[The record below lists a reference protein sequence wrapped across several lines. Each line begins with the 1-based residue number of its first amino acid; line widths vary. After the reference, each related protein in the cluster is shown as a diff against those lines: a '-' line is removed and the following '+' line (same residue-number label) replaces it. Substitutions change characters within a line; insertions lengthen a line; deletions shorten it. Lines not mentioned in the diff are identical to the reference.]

1 MLSQIVDFVILA
13 SALAMAITNL
23 YNFFA
28 KPTAKFKQ
36 RRLKQEKEQI
46 QEVLDEE
53 LPEIL
58 LKRDLET
65 RDKYKSDRQRY
76 LEEIKQEILL
86 SLSKTINNL
95 DDAIKDIREINKEQN
110 EKIETLAKSSRDVL
124 REKIMAIY
132 HKGRHTKILSMYDKE
147 SLNQYYIDY
156 KSEEGNSY
164 IDKYYKRMQTWTV
177 MDDEDECID

>member
-1 MLSQIVDFVILA
+1 M
-13 SALAMAITNL
+13 
-23 YNFFA
+23 
-28 KPTAKFKQ
+28 
-36 RRLKQEKEQI
+36 
-46 QEVLDEE
+46 LDEE

-76 LEEIKQEILL
+76 LEEIKKEVLL

-95 DDAIKDIREINKEQN
+95 DDTIKDIREMNKEQK

-147 SLNQYYIDY
+147 ALN
-156 KSEEGNSY
+156 
-164 IDKYYKRMQTWTV
+164 
-177 MDDEDECID
+177 

>member
-65 RDKYKSDRQRY
+65 RDKYRLYTKNALVYKYTSNG
-76 LEEIKQEILL
+76 IKQV
-86 SLSKTINNL
+86 K
-95 DDAIKDIREINKEQN
+95 N
-110 EKIETLAKSSRDVL
+110 E
-124 REKIMAIY
+124 Y
-132 HKGRHTKILSMYDKE
+132 
-147 SLNQYYIDY
+147 
-156 KSEEGNSY
+156 
-164 IDKYYKRMQTWTV
+164 YYKQLKNKKL
-177 MDDEDECID
+177 

>member
-13 SALAMAITNL
+13 AALAMAITNL

-36 RRLKQEKEQI
+36 KRRQQEKEQI

-65 RDKYKSDRQRY
+65 RDRYKNDRQKY
-76 LEEIKQEILL
+76 LEEIKQEVLL
-86 SLSKTINNL
+86 SLSKIINNL
-95 DDAIKDIREINKEQN
+95 DDAIKDIREMNKEQN

-132 HKGRHTKILSMYDKE
+132 HKGKHTKTITMYDKE
-147 SLNQYYIDY
+147 ALNQYYIDY
-156 KSEEGNSY
+156 KAEKGNSY
-164 IDKYYKRMQTWTV
+164 IDKYYKRMQMWTV
-177 MDDEDECID
+177 IDDEDEYID

>member
-13 SALAMAITNL
+13 AALAMAITNL

-36 RRLKQEKEQI
+36 RKHQQEKEQI

-65 RDKYKSDRQRY
+65 RDRYKGDRQKY
-76 LEEIKQEILL
+76 LEEIKQEVLL
-86 SLSKTINNL
+86 ALSKTINDIN
-95 DDAIKDIREINKEQN
+95 DSIKDIREMNKEQN

-132 HKGRHTKILSMYDKE
+132 HKGRHTKTITLHDKE
-147 SLNQYYIDY
+147 ELNQYYIDY
-156 KSEEGNSY
+156 KAEEGNSY
-164 IDKYYKRMQTWTV
+164 IDKY
-177 MDDEDECID
+177 

>member
-13 SALAMAITNL
+13 AALAMAITNL

-36 RRLKQEKEQI
+36 KRRQQEKEQI

-65 RDKYKSDRQRY
+65 RDKYKGDRQKY
-76 LEEIKQEILL
+76 LEEIKQEVLL
-86 SLSKTINNL
+86 SLSKTINDIN
-95 DDAIKDIREINKEQN
+95 DSIKDIREMNKEQN

-132 HKGRHTKILSMYDKE
+132 HKGRHTKTITMHDKE
-147 SLNQYYIDY
+147 ALNQYYIDY
-156 KSEEGNSY
+156 KAEEGNSY

-177 MDDEDECID
+177 IDEDEDID